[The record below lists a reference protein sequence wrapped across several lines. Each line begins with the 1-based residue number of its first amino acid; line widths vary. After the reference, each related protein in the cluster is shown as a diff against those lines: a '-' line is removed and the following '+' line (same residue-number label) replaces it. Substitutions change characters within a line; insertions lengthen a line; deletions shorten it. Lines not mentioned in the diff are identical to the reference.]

1 MKILKPCAGLICL
14 ALAGAAMTGELRA
27 DTRDDVLSGIAR
39 CGVIHDNRVWLDC
52 VYGAQQPMR
61 ALLGLPAAPEY
72 QQRLVPPPGNAA
84 TPAPGALTH
93 LPAPNAPQMA
103 APQTVVPQTVARPAP
118 VRRGRAG
125 FLGNLFGENPPVAS
139 SRMADYRFERNGA
152 FVVTLENGQKW
163 RQDDVEG
170 GGAGWNKPPSSY
182 HVTVTQGSF
191 GAYNLS
197 TDENMR
203 SYRVVRVK

>member
-1 MKILKPCAGLICL
+1 MAIAKSVSALTVL
-14 ALAGAAMTGELRA
+14 ALSCPAFESTAQAQDA
-27 DTRDDVLSGIAR
+27 RDQVLSGIGR

-61 ALLGLPAAPEY
+61 ALLNLPPAPEY
-72 QQRLVPPPGNAA
+72 QQRLVPPPGAA
-84 TPAPGALTH
+84 PIAPMPAT
-93 LPAPNAPQMA
+93 APPPLQSTTQI
-103 APQTVVPQTVARPAP
+103 APQTASRPPP

-125 FLGNLFGENPPVAS
+125 FLGNLFGDNPPIAS

-152 FVVTLENGQKW
+152 FVVTLENGQQW
-163 RQDDVEG
+163 RQDDVEAG
-170 GGAGWNKPPSSY
+170 AAGWTKPASAY
-182 HVTVTQGSF
+182 RVTVTQGSF
-191 GAYNLS
+191 GAFNLS